1 MDYAPS
7 EQFRWQKLFRKTL
20 RGNMQSKSTLE
31 TALAHRSIRKF
42 TDEPISE
49 NLFQQLIAAGHS
61 ASSSNHLQ
69 CVTVIRVTDQE
80 IRQQISTLSGMT
92 YVAECAEFLVF
103 CIDFSKH
110 KQLQP
115 EAQLDWAE
123 VSLIGAVDV
132 GIFAQNVLL
141 TAESLGLGGVY
152 IGALRNEIDAV
163 AKLLHLP
170 QYCVPLVGMCLGYPA
185 QDPALKPRFPQSLV
199 CFENQ
204 HQPLNETEFAK
215 YNAELTVYY
224 QARTGQAQGWETALN
239 KTLNQPVRP
248 HILPFLQSKGLMK
261 R

>member
-1 MDYAPS
+1 
-7 EQFRWQKLFRKTL
+7 
-20 RGNMQSKSTLE
+20 MQSKSTLE

-49 NLFQQLIAAGHS
+49 NLFQQLIAAGQS

-69 CVTVIRVTDQE
+69 CVTVIRVTDQD
-80 IRQQISTLSGMT
+80 IRQQISALSSMA

-115 EAQLDWAE
+115 ESQLDWAE

-152 IGALRNEIDAV
+152 IGALRNEIEAV
-163 AKLLHLP
+163 ATLLHLP
-170 QYCVPLVGMCLGYPA
+170 QYCVPMTLVVENVWGKARILEVYLNVAEFGDGIFGVEAAARHFFNKSANQLSLQEAALLAASLPNPQVYRVNKPGPTMRKRQAWIMRQVNNLGGKNY
-185 QDPALKPRFPQSLV
+185 LEKL
-199 CFENQ
+199 
-204 HQPLNETEFAK
+204 
-215 YNAELTVYY
+215 
-224 QARTGQAQGWETALN
+224 
-239 KTLNQPVRP
+239 
-248 HILPFLQSKGLMK
+248 
-261 R
+261 